1 MDISD
6 SKKDRARRIISA
18 LYTPPG
24 VVDAEDLILENDVYE
39 EVQRMISE
47 AHELYIDSISGKAL
61 LRWKPDYETGYEK
74 LLDRAT
80 QTERLVLFI
89 IYILYRHPFIPEEQR
104 TGKPTDQRDV
114 SHDTVMRLAQ
124 KAGLNKVSVDR
135 AITRLTRLGYLEGLE
150 WPRKTGLRLR
160 ALPSELYS
168 IIEES
173 AFRWQILVDAGVE
186 AETPDPLPTIL
197 ANDDNN
203 ELSESEGLE

>member
-39 EVQRMISE
+39 EVRRMLSE

-74 LLDRAT
+74 MLDRTT

-104 TGKPTDQRDV
+104 TGKPIDQKDV
-114 SHDTVMRLAQ
+114 SRDTVMRLAE
-124 KAGLNKVSVDR
+124 KAGLNKLSVER
-135 AITRLTRLGYLEGLE
+135 AITRLTRLGYLEGIE

-173 AFRWQILVDAGVE
+173 AFRWQILTDAGVE
-186 AETPDPLPTIL
+186 EEISDIQPVDME
-197 ANDDNN
+197 NN
-203 ELSESEGLE
+203 NGELSENEGLE